1 MFGVLCGETHAFSR
15 FHEGDQKSR
24 RFLGGCQS
32 SAAAVKEKRKFHPKV
47 QKVKRGEVIFPG
59 KAEVISMKSPLHILH
74 LEDDPD
80 DAALIQSTL
89 EAGGI
94 TCAITRVQNHDD
106 FVAAL
111 EHGGIDL
118 IIADFSLP
126 AFDGLSAA
134 ETVRDKWPAIPLILV
149 SVTLDEEL
157 IIESIKSGATD
168 YVVKQRLCRLAPV
181 VRRAMK
187 DVEEGARNRLTE
199 ETLRDT
205 EQRFHILFNE
215 SDMGI
220 AMVGADGCPILT
232 NPALQ
237 KMLGYTGEELC
248 RMPFQDFTH
257 PEDRAPNLELY
268 RQLFKG
274 AHKSYQI
281 EKRFIRKDG
290 QVVRVH
296 LSVSMARGVLGHSD
310 YALGMAE
317 NITER
322 RNLEAK
328 FIEAQKM
335 EVVGQLAGG
344 VAHDF
349 NNVLAVIMGYSDLTM
364 DRLEPDNALKSNL
377 ETIRSVA
384 ERAAGLTRQLLVFSR
399 KQVVLPVVLDINDVV
414 KDLDKMLRLLIDENI
429 EMTIVPGKQTGRI
442 NADSGYVGQVL
453 MNLVVNAR
461 DAMPNGGKLTIT
473 TNNVTLDENYART
486 HTGAIPG
493 NYVMLSVRDTGTGM
507 TEEVK
512 AHLFEAF
519 FTTKPKGKGTGLGL
533 ATCQTIIQQAG
544 GHIDL
549 YSEVGKG
556 TIFKVYFPRVEQ
568 PLDVADRRQTGPLP
582 RGTETLLIVED
593 EPTVRHLARDVLE
606 AQGYEVIR
614 ASNGQHALHVAREH
628 KGSPIRLVITD
639 VIMPLMDGNVMAE
652 WLKSTYP
659 DLKILFTSGYM
670 DDTIANHGV
679 LEAGINFVAKP
690 YTPAI
695 LTRKVRELLD
705 SAPETA
711 HL

>member
-1 MFGVLCGETHAFSR
+1 
-15 FHEGDQKSR
+15 
-24 RFLGGCQS
+24 
-32 SAAAVKEKRKFHPKV
+32 
-47 QKVKRGEVIFPG
+47 
-59 KAEVISMKSPLHILH
+59 MKSPLHVLH
-74 LEDDPD
+74 LEDDPN

-94 TCAITRVQNHDD
+94 TCVITRVQNHDD

-118 IIADFSLP
+118 IISDFSLP

-134 ETVRDKWPAIPLILV
+134 EIVRDKWPAIPLILV

-157 IIESIKSGATD
+157 IIESLKSGATD
-168 YVVKQRLCRLAPV
+168 YVVKHRLGRLAPV

-187 DVEEGARNRLTE
+187 DVEESARNRLTE

-257 PEDRAPNLELY
+257 PEERAPSLELY
-268 RQLFKG
+268 RQLFQG
-274 AHKSYQI
+274 AHNSYQI
-281 EKRFIRKDG
+281 EKRYIRKDG
-290 QVVRVH
+290 QEVWTH
-296 LSVSMARGVLGHSD
+296 LSVSMAQGALGHAD
-310 YALGMAE
+310 YALGIVE

-364 DRLEPDNALKSNL
+364 DRLEPGNALKSNL

-399 KQVVLPVVLDINDVV
+399 KQVVQPVVLDINDVV
-414 KDLDKMLRLLIDENI
+414 NDLDKMLRLLIDENI
-429 EMTIVPGKQTGRI
+429 EMTIIPGKQTGRI
-442 NADSGYVGQVL
+442 KADSGYVGQVL

-461 DAMPNGGKLTIT
+461 DAMPYGGKLTII
-473 TNNVTLDENYART
+473 TNNVTLDENYAHT

-519 FTTKPKGKGTGLGL
+519 FTTKPKGRGTGLGL
-533 ATCQTIIQQAG
+533 ATCQTIIQQSG

-568 PLDVADRRQTGPLP
+568 PLDVADKRQTGTLP
-582 RGTETLLIVED
+582 RGTETLLVVED
-593 EPTVRHLARDVLE
+593 EPTVRHLARDILE

-614 ASNGQHALHVAREH
+614 ASNGQHALQVAREH

-639 VIMPLMDGNVMAE
+639 VIMPVMSGNVMAE

-659 DLKILFTSGYM
+659 DLKILFTSGYI
-670 DDTIANHGV
+670 DDTIANHG
-679 LEAGINFVAKP
+679 LLAAGIDFVPKP

-695 LTRKVRELLD
+695 LTHKVRRMLD
-705 SAPETA
+705 TP
-711 HL
+711 H

>member
-1 MFGVLCGETHAFSR
+1 
-15 FHEGDQKSR
+15 
-24 RFLGGCQS
+24 
-32 SAAAVKEKRKFHPKV
+32 
-47 QKVKRGEVIFPG
+47 
-59 KAEVISMKSPLHILH
+59 MKSPLHILH
-74 LEDDPD
+74 LEDDPKEI
-80 DAALIQSTL
+80 ALIQSTL

-94 TCAITRVQNHDD
+94 TCAITHVQNHDD

-118 IIADFSLP
+118 IISDFSLP

-134 ETVRDKWPAIPLILV
+134 EIVRDKWPAIPLILV

-157 IIESIKSGATD
+157 IIDSLKSGATD
-168 YVVKQRLCRLAPV
+168 YVVKQRLCRLAPA
-181 VRRAMK
+181 VRHAMK
-187 DVEEGARNRLTE
+187 DVEEGARNRQTE
-199 ETLRDT
+199 EALQDIER
-205 EQRFHILFNE
+205 RFYILFNE

-220 AMVGADGCPILT
+220 AMVGEDGYSILT

-237 KMLGYTGEELC
+237 KMLGYTNEELC
-248 RMPFQDFTH
+248 RRPFQDFTH
-257 PEDRAPNLELY
+257 PDDCTASLELY
-268 RQLFKG
+268 RQLFEG
-274 AHKSYQI
+274 SHKSYQI
-281 EKRFIRKDG
+281 DKRYIRKDG
-290 QVVRVH
+290 QEVWAH
-296 LSVSMARGVLGHSD
+296 LSVSMAHGALGHAD
-310 YALGMAE
+310 YALGIAE
-317 NITER
+317 DITER
-322 RNLEAK
+322 RKLEAE

-349 NNVLAVIMGYSDLTM
+349 NNALAVIMGYSELTM
-364 DRLEPDNALKSNL
+364 ERSDLDDALKSNL

-399 KQVVLPVVLDINDVV
+399 KQVVLPVVMDINDVL
-414 KDLDKMLRLLIDENI
+414 KDLNKVLRLLIDENI
-429 EMTIVPGKQTGRI
+429 EITIVPGKQTGRI
-442 NADSGYVGQVL
+442 KADSGYVGQVL

-473 TNNVTLDENYART
+473 TKNVMLDENYAHT
-486 HTGAIPG
+486 HTGVIPG

-533 ATCQTIIQQAG
+533 ATCQNIIQQAG
-544 GHIDL
+544 GQIDL
-549 YSEVGKG
+549 YSKVGKG

-568 PLDVADRRQTGPLP
+568 PLEVAARRQTGPLP

-606 AQGYEVIR
+606 AQGYDVIR
-614 ASNGQHALHVAREH
+614 ASNGQHALCVAREH
-628 KGSPIRLVITD
+628 EGSPIRLVITD
-639 VIMPLMDGNVMAE
+639 IIMPLMDGNVMAE

-679 LEAGINFVAKP
+679 LKPGVAFLPKP
-690 YTPAI
+690 YTPSI
-695 LTRKVRELLD
+695 LARKVREMLD
-705 SAPETA
+705 S
-711 HL
+711 